1 MIDGCDEVAYSCV
14 IGIKDPRRV
23 QSIRAYVVLKE
34 GYEPTEE
41 TRMSIMEQLAVHIA
55 SYALP
60 REIVFRESMP
70 KTLVG
75 KVAFR
80 VLEEEAEA
88 ELEAKKD
95 EGESKQ

>member
-1 MIDGCDEVAYSCV
+1 
-14 IGIKDPRRV
+14 
-23 QSIRAYVVLKE
+23 
-34 GYEPTEE
+34 
-41 TRMSIMEQLAVHIA
+41 MEQLAVHVA

-60 REIVFRESMP
+60 REIVFKDSMP

-88 ELEAKKD
+88 ENMDQKD
-95 EGESKQ
+95 S